1 MRAHW
6 LDKGGDITADTLSA
20 NGVFSAK
27 IPSSPEA
34 YRAPLDRVKGERG
47 YVTEDIVELRPQTPN
62 LDTICAK
69 FVDEHFHDEDE
80 VRFVL
85 EGRGIFDIR
94 STDDEWMRVEVEEGD
109 LIIVPKDRHH
119 RFMLTD
125 EKNIRCVRL
134 FKDATGWTPHYR
146 AT

>member
-6 LDKGGDITADTLSA
+6 LDKGGDITAEALAEHGVYSA
-20 NGVFSAK
+20 T

-34 YRAPLDRVKGERG
+34 YRAPIDSVKTERG
-47 YVTEDIVELRPQTPN
+47 YITEDIVELRPQTPN
-62 LDTICAK
+62 LDAICAK

-94 STDDEWMRVEVEEGD
+94 SNDDEWMRIEVEEGD

-134 FKDATGWTPHYR
+134 FKDANGWTPHYR
-146 AT
+146 GR

>member
-6 LDKGGDITADTLSA
+6 LDRGGDISAETLA
-20 NGVFSAK
+20 GHGVYSER
-27 IPSSPEA
+27 IPPSPDA
-34 YRAPLDRVKGERG
+34 FRAPLDRVKAERG

-134 FKDATGWTPHYR
+134 FKDASGWTPHYR